1 MVEFMLGCEVMD
13 TEAGFLTPFVDA
25 IAGGLHW
32 KIAELLVKHGANVD
46 VLDPP
51 TPYWPYCPT

>member
-1 MVEFMLGCEVMD
+1 MLGCEVMD